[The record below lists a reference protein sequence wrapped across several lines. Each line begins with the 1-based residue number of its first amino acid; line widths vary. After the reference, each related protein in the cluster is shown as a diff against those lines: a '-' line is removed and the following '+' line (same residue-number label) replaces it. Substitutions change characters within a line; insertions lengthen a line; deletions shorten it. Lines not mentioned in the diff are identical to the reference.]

1 MVELPVTLR
10 RLDHLAE
17 HLSRDAGVQAVLG
30 LGSAGV
36 ETSRFDEHSDIDFFL
51 VVDDAKTK
59 SRYLAD
65 PAWLGGFGGQVAYS
79 FVNDR
84 NGRKALFDD
93 GLFVEYAIFTPSEL
107 ARLPIQGARV
117 VWSRP
122 PFALPP
128 TNRPPAASIDTV
140 EFHVNEALTNLYVG
154 LHRHRRG
161 ENLTAMRFIQ
171 VYAVDHVLALVRLS
185 PTTVLHQPDP
195 FEATRRIESAQS
207 AAALPLA
214 DMVPGYAH
222 NVEAARRTLA
232 WLTESYETHPAMVAA
247 IRQLIGSGRP

>member
-51 VVDDAKTK
+51 VVDDAEMK

-65 PAWLGGFGGQVAYS
+65 LAWLGGFGGQVAYS

-93 GLFVEYAIFTPSEL
+93 GLFVEYAIFTPPEL
-107 ARLPIQGARV
+107 ASLPFAGARV

-122 PFALPP
+122 AFVLPP
-128 TNRPPAASIDTV
+128 TNRPPAASIDPV

-154 LHRHRRG
+154 LHRHLRG
-161 ENLTAMRFIQ
+161 EDLTAMRFIQ
-171 VYAVDHVLALVRLS
+171 VYAVDRILALVRLS
-185 PTTVLHQPDP
+185 PTTVLDQPDP
-195 FEATRRIESAQS
+195 FEATRRIESAQP

-222 NVEAARRTLA
+222 NVDAARRTLA
-232 WLTESYETHPAMVAA
+232 WLTEHYETHPAIVAA
-247 IRQLIGSGRP
+247 ILLLIGSGRP

>member
-36 ETSRFDEHSDIDFFL
+36 ETGRFDEHSDIDFFL
-51 VVDDAKTK
+51 VVDDAETK
-59 SRYLAD
+59 SRYLAQ

-93 GLFVEYAIFTPSEL
+93 GLLVEYAIFTPAEL
-107 ARLPIQGARV
+107 APLPFAGARV
-117 VWSRP
+117 VWGRP
-122 PFALPP
+122 AFVLAPA
-128 TNRPPAASIDTV
+128 NRAPAPSIDTV

-154 LHRHRRG
+154 LHRHLRG
-161 ENLTAMRFIQ
+161 EDLTAMRFIQ
-171 VYAVDHVLALVRLS
+171 VYAVDRVLALVRLS
-185 PTTVLHQPDP
+185 PASVLDRPDP
-195 FEATRRIESAQS
+195 FEATRRIESS
-207 AAALPLA
+207 RPAAALPLA
-214 DMVPGYAH
+214 DMVPGYDH
-222 NVEAARRTLA
+222 NLEAARSTLA
-232 WLTESYETHPAMVAA
+232 WLT
-247 IRQLIGSGRP
+247 